1 MLHEKYSVSALSRVK
16 TIKLSLWYQES
27 VHNSVIVAVIS
38 SQNPKAFRAFAGDLD
53 FVHNSECPQYIAGC
67 PQGES

>member
-27 VHNSVIVAVIS
+27 VRHSVIERVIS
-38 SQNPKAFRAFAGDLD
+38 SQTPTAFAGDLD
-53 FVHNSECPQYIAGC
+53 FARNSQRPQ
-67 PQGES
+67 